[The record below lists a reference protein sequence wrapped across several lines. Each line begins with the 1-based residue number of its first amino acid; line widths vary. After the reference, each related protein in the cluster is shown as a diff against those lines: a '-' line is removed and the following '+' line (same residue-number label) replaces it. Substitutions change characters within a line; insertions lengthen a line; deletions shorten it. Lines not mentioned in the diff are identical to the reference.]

1 MRAVLRWVAIG
12 AGLLLVVTAGLG
24 WASYRKFSGNIHT
37 DRAAEKVL
45 ARYAKE
51 RPRALVPQARNIL
64 MLGSESGQG
73 GQGGQDGQGGP
84 SGSGAHG
91 GQSAE
96 RGPGSGAP
104 PGEDTSDAAVLLHLS
119 ADRRHAAAVGVPRAL
134 KVGVPSCPRPD
145 GGTSPAAYEPFGRA
159 FSGGG
164 AACSIRAFERL
175 SGIRVDHHMVV
186 DLAGFDRI
194 EAAVG
199 AHTGER
205 RRELLRT
212 LTREA
217 RGADT
222 LRHPARF
229 FGLVD
234 TATSSLTAD
243 PGLSTLP
250 ALYELAGSLRKVP
263 DGALVFR
270 TLTARPAESGPLL
283 AALRADRPVPASPS
297 R

>member
-64 MLGSESGQG
+64 MLGSESGQSGRGGRGVQGVQGVHG
-73 GQGGQDGQGGP
+73 GQGAAG
-84 SGSGAHG
+84 
-91 GQSAE
+91 
-96 RGPGSGAP
+96 GPGSGVS

-222 LRHPARF
+222 LHHPARF

-234 TATSSLTAD
+234 TATSSITAD

-263 DGALVFR
+263 DGALAFR
-270 TLTARPAESGPLL
+270 TLSARPAESGPLL
-283 AALRADRPVPASPS
+283 AALRADRPVPPSPS
-297 R
+297 H

>member
-73 GQGGQDGQGGP
+73 GQGGQSAE
-84 SGSGAHG
+84 SGSGSG
-91 GQSAE
+91 TS
-96 RGPGSGAP
+96 PGTSPGASPGAP

-159 FSGGG
+159 FGGGG

-199 AHTGER
+199 AHAGER

-222 LRHPARF
+222 LHHPARF
-229 FGLVD
+229 FGLVN
-234 TATSSLTAD
+234 TATSSITAD

-270 TLTARPAESGPLL
+270 TLSARPAESGPLL
-283 AALRADRPVPASPS
+283 TALRADRPVPASPDH
-297 R
+297 